1 MFGYET
7 VIDTV
12 QDGKKMFVKSF
23 VTNEAVANALG
34 GFIDAQT
41 KYTKEAIKVSSDTA
55 TAVMN
60 ETIKAYK
67 EATKFDYSKFGEGI
81 MKAYNKFNK

>member
-7 VIDTV
+7 MIDSV
-12 QDGKKMFVKSF
+12 QEGKKLFVKSF
-23 VTNEAVANALG
+23 VTNEPVANALSS
-34 GFIDAQT
+34 FIDAQT
-41 KYTKEAIKVSSDTA
+41 KYTKEAVKVSSDTA

-67 EATKFDYSKFGEGI
+67 ETTKFDYSKFGEGI
-81 MKAYNKFNK
+81 MKAYNKYNK